1 MNRKFIFLS
10 FLYFFS
16 YIFFDWHSVLHGAVE
31 TIPVYLAM
39 IHDIIA
45 VHYMVVDILHSFIYV
60 TILTTLTVWSKLFT
74 NLILNKENK
83 PTRLCYHFILRWKE
97 PQLAHEAKNRRPSMG
112 EKLVCL
118 FTEVAP
124 LLFTFC
130 SWLASPW
137 KRKRDRVCRISP

>member
-10 FLYFFS
+10 FLSFFFIYFLW
-16 YIFFDWHSVLHGAVE
+16 FFVLHGAVE

-83 PTRLCYHFILRWKE
+83 PTRLCYHFILFWKE
-97 PQLAHEAKNRRPSMG
+97 PQLAHKAKKNRRPSMG
-112 EKLVCL
+112 ENLVCL
-118 FTEVAP
+118 FTVVD
-124 LLFTFC
+124 LLFTLC

-137 KRKRDRVCRISP
+137 KRKRDRVRLISP